1 MWRTLGALAP
11 CCLAFTHTGDAAL
24 LIETEAKQRRRK
36 CLRKATLSCCRG
48 CTEDR
53 QPPIER
59 MLAKLGESTGSET
72 THNELREAI

>member
-36 CLRKATLSCCRG
+36 CLRKATLSRCRG
-48 CTEDR
+48 CTED
-53 QPPIER
+53 QQLPIER
-59 MLAKLGESTGSET
+59 MLAKLCESTGSET
-72 THNELREAI
+72 THDKLRVAI